1 MHRQIIQNFLNL
13 SGIVGVAL
21 VDGRNRPFFLGHHIR
36 LNTQQQDALA
46 QGIQQVVET
55 TPADFDTFAFRF
67 THQLIYIHR
76 LDQGVILMVM
86 TSDKLPLREYR
97 AAVNELKATL
107 SEDLYNAVPTF
118 RLLAGC
124 VTLGG
129 GESVPKGNTD
139 KLSDASSPNPPAPSQ
154 GKSTNISCQ
163 QVIGALNHLS
173 DASSQVLGKTIVTNG
188 WKSSCPNVPWL
199 KQFEI
204 QKSAHFTYTGPT
216 DAPITAEQ
224 QQQLQA
230 WVQAFMGRCGR
241 TFRNFQAMVVEK
253 NLTPAEKII
262 LLSKNSD

>member
-1 MHRQIIQNFLNL
+1 MNRQIIQNFLNL

-21 VDGRNRPFFLGHHIR
+21 VDGRNRPFFCGPDIS

-67 THQLIYIHR
+67 TNQLVYIYR
-76 LDQGVILMVM
+76 LDAGVILMVM
-86 TSDKLPLREYR
+86 TSDQTSLGEYSP
-97 AAVNELKATL
+97 AVDQLKATL
-107 SEDLYNAVPTF
+107 SEDLGNAVPTF

-129 GESVPKGNTD
+129 GAYAGNGAETG
-139 KLSDASSPNPPAPSQ
+139 ATPSSSQ
-154 GKSTNISCQ
+154 PLVQSNDPTGVSCQ

-173 DASSQVLGKTIVTNG
+173 DAASQVLGKTIVSNG
-188 WKSSCPNVPWL
+188 WRSSCPDASWL

-204 QKSAHFTYTGPT
+204 QKSAHFTFNGPSNT
-216 DAPITAEQ
+216 NLTPE
-224 QQQLQA
+224 QQLQLQS
-230 WVQAFMGRCGR
+230 WVDAFVVRCGR
-241 TFRNFQAMVVEK
+241 TFRNFKSTVVES
-253 NLTPAEKII
+253 NLTPEEKFI

>member
-1 MHRQIIQNFLNL
+1 MNRQIIQNFLNL
-13 SGIVGVAL
+13 SGILGVAL
-21 VDGRNRPFFLGHHIR
+21 VDGRNRPFFFGLEIS

-67 THQLIYIHR
+67 VNQLIYIYR

-86 TSDKLPLREYR
+86 TSDQLSLQEFRPAVEQLKL
-97 AAVNELKATL
+97 TL

-129 GESVPKGNTD
+129 GTSPKAAPANG
-139 KLSDASSPNPPAPSQ
+139 PPPAAGSPEPATATASEV
-154 GKSTNISCQ
+154 SYQ

-173 DASSQVLGKTIVTNG
+173 DAASQVLGKTIVTNG
-188 WKSSCPNVPWL
+188 WKSSCPDSPWL

-204 QKSAHFTYTGPT
+204 QKSAHFTFTGSTGSGLTP
-216 DAPITAEQ
+216 EQ
-224 QQQLQA
+224 QDQLQA
-230 WVQAFMGRCGR
+230 WVTAFMGRCGR
-241 TFRNFQAMVVEK
+241 TFRNFQSTVVET
-253 NLTPAEKII
+253 NLTTEEKII
-262 LLSKNSD
+262 LLNKKSD

>member
-1 MHRQIIQNFLNL
+1 M
-13 SGIVGVAL
+13 
-21 VDGRNRPFFLGHHIR
+21 VDGRNRPFFLGHDIR

-67 THQLIYIHR
+67 ANQLIYIYR

-86 TSDKLPLREYR
+86 ASDQLPLNEYR
-97 AAVNELKATL
+97 PAIEELKATL
-107 SEDLYNAVPTF
+107 AEDLYNAVPTF

-129 GESVPKGNTD
+129 GGTAKAA
-139 KLSDASSPNPPAPSQ
+139 ASPASAQAPETPAPSAS
-154 GKSTNISCQ
+154 GSEDISYQ

-173 DASSQVLGKTIVTNG
+173 DAAAQVLGKTIVTNG
-188 WKSSCPNVPWL
+188 WKSSCPDVPWL

-216 DAPITAEQ
+216 SAYLTAEQ
-224 QQQLQA
+224 QEHLQA
-230 WVQAFMGRCGR
+230 WVEAFVGRCGR
-241 TFRNFQAMVVEK
+241 TFRNFEAMVVEK
-253 NLTPAEKII
+253 NLTAQEKII